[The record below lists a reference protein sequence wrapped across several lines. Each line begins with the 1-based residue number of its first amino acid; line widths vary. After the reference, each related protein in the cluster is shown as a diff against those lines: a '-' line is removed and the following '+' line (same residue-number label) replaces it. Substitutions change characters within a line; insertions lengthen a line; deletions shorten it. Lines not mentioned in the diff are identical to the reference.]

1 MSSALAAGTERKNDN
16 TNYFIGGHVLRYA
29 EAFITSSRPVNAL
42 ELSIRSSVGI
52 RVAGLC
58 NFPTAKGHSFV
69 DKAYCEPYANTEA
82 EDVHSNRHTSDTIT
96 TAVERYSFFRV
107 RYRIGDTNWAT
118 FDAYIGVKGETQ
130 QNQYNYIRIEV
141 LAKRADY

>member
-1 MSSALAAGTERKNDN
+1 MTIRGKEPICALSALAAGTEQTTSN

-58 NFPTAKGHSFV
+58 NFPTAKGHSFI

-107 RYRIGDTNWAT
+107 R
-118 FDAYIGVKGETQ
+118 V
-130 QNQYNYIRIEV
+130 QNR
-141 LAKRADY
+141 